1 MKPSTYI
8 LKVTKTQ
15 KQALNL
21 AFKVLDTY
29 LSVDEVKKCL
39 ESPKNKN

>member
-1 MKPSTYI
+1 MKPSAYI

-21 AFKVLDTY
+21 AFKVLDEY
-29 LSVDEVKKCL
+29 LSADEVKHVLNSK
-39 ESPKNKN
+39 EMP